1 MRLPKHTQDERVNG
15 RIQVIGP
22 SLLESQKMKVWH
34 ELDCVKVEIGGHV
47 LTMEYPT
54 AVKMSQMIRTHAK
67 QAKKFAGDSSKGLLT
82 EAVLSD
88 AEENYRRGW

>member
-1 MRLPKHTQDERVNG
+1 MRVPKHTQDPRAD
-15 RIQVIGP
+15 RKIQVIGP

-34 ELDCVKVEIGGHV
+34 EFDCVKVEIGGHV

-54 AVKMSQMIRTHAK
+54 AVKLASMVRTHAK
-67 QAKKFAGDSSKGLLT
+67 QAKKFAGDGSKDLMT